1 MQKLGM
7 QTSGGDGHEIDNE
20 IRFYPAQR
28 SLPRHCLYTLP
39 ASAQES
45 SFGPADAK
53 ETYYWIS
60 NKANLP
66 LFVQYDYVG
75 MKRIAEE
82 LGVKVIVAG
91 PTDFDLPGFIAAV
104 DQVCAQKP
112 NGVSVVGGWD
122 PSLTESVKKCLEQG
136 VPTVV
141 DDGDLPDSGRLS
153 YIGTNWTQV
162 GVAQAKK
169 MMEMLP
175 NGGKLAMMSI
185 INAGNMREAVAGFKA
200 YIEANGGGKYTI
212 VANEDD
218 GGDAQKAAQVTAAI
232 LAANPDIA
240 GLAGFDSESGA
251 GIVTALRE
259 AGKNPGDIKVTA
271 MEQTPGLLQDG
282 EGRLGRRHRGA
293 EPRALHLLRG
303 EDPARL
309 QHQHAEVGRS
319 DVSRWRPS
327 DPGLARYRRAA
338 GHQGQCRQGADRAQR
353 QVGLDNR
360 LWRGTD
366 QPLASGL
373 RRLLPAAGGRS

>member
-1 MQKLGM
+1 MRTMMKSVLAAAALAVSAVGLV
-7 QTSGGDGHEIDNE
+7 
-20 IRFYPAQR
+20 A
-28 SLPRHCLYTLP
+28 P

-45 SFGPADAK
+45 SFGPDDAK
-53 ETYYWIS
+53 YTYYWIS

-91 PTDFDLPGFIAAV
+91 PTDFDVPGFIAAV

-112 NGVSVVGGWD
+112 SGVSVVGGWD
-122 PSLTESVKKCLEQG
+122 PSLTESVKKCMQLG

-141 DDGDLPDSGRLS
+141 DDGDLPDSGRLA

-175 NGGKLAMMSI
+175 DGGKLGMMSI
-185 INAGNMREAVAGFKA
+185 INAGNMREAVAGFTA
-200 YIEANGGGKYTI
+200 YIEANGGGKYEI

-232 LAANPDIA
+232 MAANPDIA

-271 MEQTPGLLQDG
+271 MEQTPDFFKTAKEGWVDGIVVQNRELFIYYAVKLLHDFNTNTLKSAGLT
-282 EGRLGRRHRGA
+282 
-293 EPRALHLLRG
+293 
-303 EDPARL
+303 
-309 QHQHAEVGRS
+309 
-319 DVSRWRPS
+319 
-327 DPGLARYRRAA
+327 AA
-338 GHQGQCRQGADRAQR
+338 D
-353 QVGLDNR
+353 
-360 LWRGTD
+360 
-366 QPLASGL
+366 
-373 RRLLPAAGGRS
+373 GGRPIPDTVDTGVLLVTKDNVDKVLTALDVK

>member
-1 MQKLGM
+1 MRTMMKSVLAAAALAVSAAGLG
-7 QTSGGDGHEIDNE
+7 
-20 IRFYPAQR
+20 A
-28 SLPRHCLYTLP
+28 P

-45 SFGPADAK
+45 SFGPDDAK
-53 ETYYWIS
+53 YTYYWIS

-91 PTDFDLPGFIAAV
+91 PTDFDVPGFIAAV

-112 NGVSVVGGWD
+112 SGVSVVGGWD
-122 PSLTESVKKCLEQG
+122 PSLTESVKKCMELG

-141 DDGDLPDSGRLS
+141 DDGDLPDSGRLA

-169 MMEMLP
+169 MMEVLP
-175 NGGKLAMMSI
+175 DGGKLGMMSI
-185 INAGNMREAVAGFKA
+185 INAGNMREAVAGFTA
-200 YIEANGGGKYTI
+200 YIEANGGGKYEI
-212 VANEDD
+212 VANQDD

-232 LAANPDIA
+232 MAANPDIA

-271 MEQTPGLLQDG
+271 MEQTPDFFKTAKEGWVDGIVVQNRELFIYYAVKLLHDINTNTLKSAGL
-282 EGRLGRRHRGA
+282 
-293 EPRALHLLRG
+293 
-303 EDPARL
+303 
-309 QHQHAEVGRS
+309 S
-319 DVSRWRPS
+319 
-327 DPGLARYRRAA
+327 AA
-338 GHQGQCRQGADRAQR
+338 D
-353 QVGLDNR
+353 
-360 LWRGTD
+360 
-366 QPLASGL
+366 
-373 RRLLPAAGGRS
+373 GGRPIPDTVDTGVLLVTKDNVDKVLTALDVK

>member
-1 MQKLGM
+1 MRTMMKSVLAAAALAVSAAGL
-7 QTSGGDGHEIDNE
+7 
-20 IRFYPAQR
+20 AA
-28 SLPRHCLYTLP
+28 P

-45 SFGPADAK
+45 SFGPDDAK
-53 ETYYWIS
+53 YTYYWIS

-91 PTDFDLPGFIAAV
+91 PTDFDVPGFIAAV

-112 NGVSVVGGWD
+112 SGVSVVGGWD
-122 PSLTESVKKCLEQG
+122 PSLTESVKKCMELG

-141 DDGDLPDSGRLS
+141 DDGDLPDSGRLA

-169 MMEMLP
+169 MLEVLP
-175 NGGKLAMMSI
+175 DGGKLGMMSI
-185 INAGNMREAVAGFKA
+185 INAGNMREAVAGFTA
-200 YIEANGGGKYTI
+200 YIEANGGGKYEI
-212 VANEDD
+212 VANQDD

-232 LAANPDIA
+232 MAANPDIA

-271 MEQTPGLLQDG
+271 MEQTPDFFKTAKEGWVDGIVVQNRELFIYYAVKLLHDFNTNTLKSAGLT
-282 EGRLGRRHRGA
+282 
-293 EPRALHLLRG
+293 
-303 EDPARL
+303 
-309 QHQHAEVGRS
+309 
-319 DVSRWRPS
+319 
-327 DPGLARYRRAA
+327 AA
-338 GHQGQCRQGADRAQR
+338 D
-353 QVGLDNR
+353 
-360 LWRGTD
+360 
-366 QPLASGL
+366 
-373 RRLLPAAGGRS
+373 GGRPIPDTVDTGVLLVTKDNVDKVLTALDVK

>member
-1 MQKLGM
+1 MKSIVRTIL
-7 QTSGGDGHEIDNE
+7 SG
-20 IRFYPAQR
+20 AA
-28 SLPRHCLYTLP
+28 LAAAALLYTFP

-91 PTDFDLPGFIAAV
+91 PTDFDIPGFISAV
-104 DQVCAQKP
+104 NQVCAQKP

-122 PSLTESVKKCLEQG
+122 PSLTEPVKNCLAQG

-141 DDGDLPDSGRLS
+141 DDGDLPDSGRLA

-169 MMEMLP
+169 LMEMLP
-175 NGGKLAMMSI
+175 NGGKLASMSI

-200 YIEANGGGKYTI
+200 YIEANGGGKYNI
-212 VANEDD
+212 VSNEDD

-240 GLAGFDSESGA
+240 GIAGFDSESGA

-271 MEQTPGLLQDG
+271 MEQTPDFFKTAKEGWVDGIVVQNRELFIYYAVKLLYDYNHNTLKSAGL
-282 EGRLGRRHRGA
+282 
-293 EPRALHLLRG
+293 
-303 EDPARL
+303 
-309 QHQHAEVGRS
+309 S
-319 DVSRWRPS
+319 
-327 DPGLARYRRAA
+327 AA
-338 GHQGQCRQGADRAQR
+338 D
-353 QVGLDNR
+353 
-360 LWRGTD
+360 
-366 QPLASGL
+366 
-373 RRLLPAAGGRS
+373 GGRPIPDSLDTGVILITKDNVDKVLTALKVK

>member
-1 MQKLGM
+1 MRTIMKSVLAAAALAVSAAGI
-7 QTSGGDGHEIDNE
+7 S
-20 IRFYPAQR
+20 A
-28 SLPRHCLYTLP
+28 P

-45 SFGPADAK
+45 EYGPADAK
-53 ETYYWIS
+53 YTYYWIS

-82 LGVKVIVAG
+82 LGVRVVVAG
-91 PTDFDLPGFIAAV
+91 PTDFDVPGFIAAV

-112 NGVSVVGGWD
+112 SGVSVVGGWD
-122 PSLTESVKKCLEQG
+122 PSLTESVKKCMEQG

-141 DDGDLPDSGRLS
+141 DDGDLPDSGRLA

-175 NGGKLAMMSI
+175 NGGKLGMMSI
-185 INAGNMREAVAGFKA
+185 INAGNMREAVAGFTA
-200 YIEANGGGKYTI
+200 YIEANGGGKYNI

-232 LAANPDIA
+232 IAANPDIA

-259 AGKNPGDIKVTA
+259 AGKNPGDVKVTA
-271 MEQTPGLLQDG
+271 MEQTPDFFKTAKEGWVDGIVVQNRELFIYYAVKLLHDYNTNTLKSAGLG
-282 EGRLGRRHRGA
+282 
-293 EPRALHLLRG
+293 
-303 EDPARL
+303 
-309 QHQHAEVGRS
+309 S
-319 DVSRWRPS
+319 
-327 DPGLARYRRAA
+327 
-338 GHQGQCRQGADRAQR
+338 AD
-353 QVGLDNR
+353 
-360 LWRGTD
+360 
-366 QPLASGL
+366 
-373 RRLLPAAGGRS
+373 GGRPIPDTVDTGVLLVTKDNVDKVLTALNVK

>member
-1 MQKLGM
+1 MNRLTKWALG
-7 QTSGGDGHEIDNE
+7 GL
-20 IRFYPAQR
+20 
-28 SLPRHCLYTLP
+28 SLAAAAMGL
-39 ASAQES
+39 ASSAAAQES

-53 ETYYWIS
+53 YTYYWIS

-75 MKRIAEE
+75 MKRVAEE
-82 LGVKVIVAG
+82 LGVRVVVAG
-91 PTDFDLPGFIAAV
+91 PTDFDIPGFIAAV

-122 PSLTESVKKCLEQG
+122 PSLTEPVKRCIEQG

-141 DDGDLPDSGRLS
+141 DDGDLPDSGRLA

-185 INAGNMREAVAGFKA
+185 INAGNMREAVAGFQKH
-200 YIEANGGGKYTI
+200 IEENGGGKYQI

-218 GGDAQKAAQVTAAI
+218 GGDASKAAQVTAAV

-240 GLAGFDSESGA
+240 GIAGFDSESGA

-259 AGKNPGDIKVTA
+259 AGKNPGDVKVTA
-271 MEQTPGLLQDG
+271 MEQTPDFFKTAKEGWVDG
-282 EGRLGRRHRGA
+282 IIVQNRELFIYYAVKMLHDYNTN
-293 EPRALHLLRG
+293 ALRT
-303 EDPARL
+303 A
-309 QHQHAEVGRS
+309 
-319 DVSRWRPS
+319 
-327 DPGLARYRRAA
+327 GLA
-338 GHQGQCRQGADRAQR
+338 GAD
-353 QVGLDNR
+353 
-360 LWRGTD
+360 
-366 QPLASGL
+366 
-373 RRLLPAAGGRS
+373 GGRPIPDTLDTGVLVVDKTNIDKVLTALKVQ